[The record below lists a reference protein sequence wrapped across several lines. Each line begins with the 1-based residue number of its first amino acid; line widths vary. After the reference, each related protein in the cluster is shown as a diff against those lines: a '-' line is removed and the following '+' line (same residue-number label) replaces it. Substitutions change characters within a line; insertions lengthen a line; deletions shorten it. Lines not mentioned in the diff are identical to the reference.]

1 MHATCLGLCAGL
13 VLFNWVLL
21 ALTLFGLA
29 VVFDPLGSARFAE
42 QELTLETL
50 RHRKL
55 TRLWM
60 RRLKWT
66 FCWMRRDKH
75 GKDAFIHMAS
85 KYRNSAESHQKL
97 AFIILLSVLF
107 L

>member
-1 MHATCLGLCAGL
+1 LCAGL
-13 VLFNWVLL
+13 VLFNWVLF

-29 VVFDPLGSARFAE
+29 VVFDPLGSAGFSE
-42 QELTLETL
+42 QESTLETL

-60 RRLKWT
+60 RRLQWT

-75 GKDAFIHMAS
+75 GNDAFYHMAS
-85 KYRNSAESHQKL
+85 KYRQNLILYGESINEYK
-97 AFIILLSVLF
+97 F
-107 L
+107 LVE

>member
-1 MHATCLGLCAGL
+1 LCVGL

-29 VVFDPLGSARFAE
+29 VVFDPLGSARFSE
-42 QELTLETL
+42 QESTLETL

-60 RRLKWT
+60 RRLQWT

-75 GKDAFIHMAS
+75 GNDAFYHMAS
-85 KYRNSAESHQKL
+85 KYRQN
-97 AFIILLSVLF
+97 LSFFMGNL
-107 L
+107 